1 MFGIFKKENRGSSSD
16 GEILSVKDIEAL
28 VKRIGPEQ
36 AVEIIREKAIS
47 GHKLCQSFMS
57 TSAIHFL
64 DNTKLSPVAKARA
77 QKDAEQFTR
86 LAAENGDMEA
96 QFNLSLMLQRKVDIS
111 GDYITEQHIEHIRE
125 GKMWA
130 DKSAAQGFKPAFD
143 LLKSFEVLK
152 RFL

>member
-1 MFGIFKKENRGSSSD
+1 MFGIFKKENRGPSPD
-16 GEILSVKDIEAL
+16 GEILSVKDIRAL
-28 VKRIGPEQ
+28 IKRIGPEQ
-36 AVEIIREKAIS
+36 AGEIIREKALS

-57 TSAIHFL
+57 TGAIHFL
-64 DNTKLSPVAKARA
+64 DNTQLSPAAKAKA

-96 QFNLSLMLQRKVDIS
+96 QFNLSLMLQRKIDIS

-130 DKSAAQGFKPAFD
+130 DKSAAQGFKPAFN
-143 LLKSFEVLK
+143 LLKNFEDLK